1 MEESGVGEREHLKGF
16 QEVRGLLPVIL
27 SDVGAGLCACPDV
40 GNHVGANLRVCP
52 ADLCL
57 GMTGRKSLLCIGLVF
72 TREEDDDG
80 GHAISV

>member
-27 SDVGAGLCACPDV
+27 SDVGVGLYACPDV
-40 GNHVGANLRVCP
+40 GNHVGADLRVCP
-52 ADLCL
+52 ADLGL
-57 GMTGRKSLLCIGLVF
+57 GMTGRKSLLCIGLIF